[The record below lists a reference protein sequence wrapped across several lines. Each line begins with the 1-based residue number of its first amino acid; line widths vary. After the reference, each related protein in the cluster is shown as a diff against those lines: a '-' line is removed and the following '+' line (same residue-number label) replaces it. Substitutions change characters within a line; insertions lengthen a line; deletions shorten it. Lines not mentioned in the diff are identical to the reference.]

1 MPKEE
6 LTARLIEQHKTL
18 QKANQELTVKLEK
31 QRINAE
37 SELNLEKKHHEKT
50 ILELNKT
57 KHENR
62 ELKKDIQNLESKLQR
77 KEQDIDDLKARLESR
92 AAMNREMTELQQQL
106 RDREEEIISLKKDYG
121 QTYEQLSKEVMNRV
135 ALLENENKSLTKDN
149 QALREGFERLE
160 SERNILKVETLELT
174 KKIGE
179 LKSKRYPVDLST
191 PNKFE
196 LKQQGNNSSPQQA
209 NTMKITESLTTSK
222 KMPKD
227 KYNERDERLS
237 MPRESADLAYFGS
250 NESKRIIAEVGDL
263 LDNWL

>member
-1 MPKEE
+1 M
-6 LTARLIEQHKTL
+6 TI
-18 QKANQELTVKLEK
+18 KLEK

-37 SELNLEKKHHEKT
+37 SELNIEKKHHEKT

-77 KEQDIDDLKARLESR
+77 KEQETDDLKARLESR
-92 AAMNREMTELQQQL
+92 AAMNREMNELQQQL

-121 QTYEQLSKEVMNRV
+121 QTYEQLSKEVMNRI

-179 LKSKRYPVDLST
+179 LKSKRHAAVDLST
-191 PNKFE
+191 PIKYE
-196 LKQQGNNSSPQQA
+196 LKQQGNNSSPQLNPLKVA
-209 NTMKITESLTTSK
+209 KSLTTSK
-222 KMPKD
+222 KMPED
-227 KYNERDERLS
+227 KYGEREERLS
-237 MPRESADLAYFGS
+237 MPRESANLSYMGAS
-250 NESKRIIAEVGDL
+250 ESRRIIAEV
-263 LDNWL
+263 